1 VVVPAGF
8 GGVFYSLVVEVLDM
22 LETHGVVCAG
32 PRATDVADVVA
43 DAGVPVETAS
53 TPLEAAE
60 GLLGDGCLVLAVD
73 EGTDPSLLAA
83 VRERAPTATVVVV
96 VADAVDAALAKAA
109 VDADVAAIATPD
121 DDVPSV
127 VANAVADAAAA
138 TDSAVA
144 AAASVMNVDGDWR
157 GHVVDRLFETSPDR
171 LLVVG
176 ADGTVVRAN
185 DRARERF
192 AISIGESSTGDVDV
206 YDTDGEYVPPE
217 ARPWAN
223 VFRTGRA
230 SYGHQFRVDPD
241 DRESSWHVVDVV
253 PLGDGPDA
261 AFVSFRDVTD
271 DERARERL
279 RERKEELAAELDE
292 TLERVT
298 DAFFALDDDWRFT
311 YVNDTAAELID
322 VDPEALQGES
332 IWDAFPEA
340 VGTTFEDRYRTAMRD
355 QQPMAFEEYYPPL
368 STWFAVRAYPSD
380 SGLSVYFQDVTDRK
394 AREDALNERLT
405 QQEVVSELS
414 TEAIERADVDGFL
427 RTATERVV
435 ETLDADGGRL
445 LEYGDGDPAGDAR
458 VRASV
463 GDGGGLEGTIQER
476 TGEAGAGEA
485 DPDGDGS
492 ARAEAG
498 TVATAEVGAG
508 ESPWGELVVTDV
520 SPEAFSRYD
529 RRFVRSVANVVASAI
544 DRRRRERALETKN
557 ERLAALDQ
565 LSRVVRDINRE
576 LSGFSSRE
584 EIERVVCERLANAS
598 SYAFAWIGDVDDNG
612 DVYVRTEAGV
622 EGALDD
628 RELTVDDG
636 GLAAPAVE
644 ALRER
649 SLAATQV
656 VRTDAVADEWREHA
670 ERAGYRS
677 SVAVPLA
684 HEDETYGVLNLYADR
699 PHAFDGR
706 ERRVVQQLGEIVGLA
721 IALAERDREL
731 AERERQYRTL
741 AENVPNASV
750 TMFDANGEYVTVA
763 GTLFE
768 DAVGVTDDDLVG
780 RRPEDVD
787 ALPPETRTA
796 LGAANDDALAGER
809 VEREV
814 AVDGRTFFV
823 RAIPTRDDGT
833 ITGGISLKQDVTE
846 RQERRRKLE
855 HERERLEYVNRLLRH
870 NLLNSLNV
878 AHARTNLLEGHVD
891 ESVRGHLETA
901 SSRLDE
907 MIDFVE
913 TMRSLMHILVGDD
926 HECEPIALREVLET
940 EVAKLEAA
948 YDVTVRAEALPVVDV
963 VADEL
968 LPEVF
973 ENLLVNAVQHNDAD
987 HRGVFV
993 DVDVAATAGEAT
1005 VYVADNGPGVPPEM
1019 RDGLVDKGEKGFD
1032 SPGTGFGL
1040 YLVRE
1045 TVDADGDTVE
1055 VVDDDH
1061 AGATFGVTLPLA
1073 AEYVEDADDER
1084 P

>member
-1 VVVPAGF
+1 
-8 GGVFYSLVVEVLDM
+8 M

-298 DAFFALDDDWRFT
+298 DAFFALDDEWRFT

-445 LEYGDGDPAGDAR
+445 LEYGDGDPTGDAR

-463 GDGGGLEGTIQER
+463 GDGGGLEGTIRER
-476 TGEAGAGEA
+476 TGEAGGGDA
-485 DPDGDGS
+485 DFGGDGP

-598 SYAFAWIGDVDDNG
+598 SYAFAWIGDVDDDG

-649 SLAATQV
+649 SLAATQA

-780 RRPEDVD
+780 RRPEGVD

-823 RAIPTRDDGT
+823 RAIPIRDDGT

-993 DVDVAATAGEAT
+993 DVDVDATAGEAT

-1019 RDGLVDKGEKGFD
+1019 RDGLFDKGEKGFD

-1045 TVDADGDTVE
+1045 TVDAYGGTVE

-1073 AEYVEDADDER
+1073 AEYAGDADDER